1 MLLRVLGP
9 VEVRTGQG
17 WRGIGAPKWRALLA
31 ALLLGRGTVVSV
43 DGLINELWPRGP
55 PVAARKLISGYA
67 ARARSLMG
75 DGDGPLLVTRPPGYA
90 LLVDRSD
97 VDAWVFEDRLAA
109 GREALNDDASGA
121 VAVLGD
127 ALALW
132 RGAALCDLSHGPM
145 VRGEAV

>member
-43 DGLINELWPRGP
+43 DGLINELWPSGP

-67 ARARSLMG
+67 ARVRSLIG

-97 VDAWVFEDRLAA
+97 VDAWVFGSGCQQDWWATEFTPGNISSIFYNNRHILGSTRYHYATTAA
-109 GREALNDDASGA
+109 INNILN
-121 VAVLGD
+121 
-127 ALALW
+127 
-132 RGAALCDLSHGPM
+132 
-145 VRGEAV
+145 